1 MDAIESSPIHSSL
14 KMEPDVEHQQQS
26 SLGLP
31 SSSPEAA
38 PPPSAQPRTSYASSS
53 AYNREE
59 SRPARDGTQS
69 SGSPVISQRGTQ
81 GGHRD
86 TSRARSS
93 AKPQSI
99 SELAETPFE
108 QFDSNEEI
116 GRPFH
121 QSISD
126 DADFQRELTTRLVS
140 VILETHAWMSSRPR
154 FERDNQLVRLTDDI
168 KRIQDVEEQ
177 QGMSSSSH
185 RPSGSRSRPI
195 STSSF
200 SPQNYEPEPGGHGDV
215 STAHLMAA
223 AREKLVQFVRHF
235 TTAIQ
240 ALAQGFTLQP

>member
-1 MDAIESSPIHSSL
+1 M
-14 KMEPDVEHQQQS
+14 
-26 SLGLP
+26 
-31 SSSPEAA
+31 
-38 PPPSAQPRTSYASSS
+38 
-53 AYNREE
+53 
-59 SRPARDGTQS
+59 
-69 SGSPVISQRGTQ
+69 ISQRDTQ
-81 GGHRD
+81 GGRRD

-126 DADFQRELTTRLVS
+126 DADICPFNRYIELTTRLVS

-195 STSSF
+195 SDGLVLLLVSNFTNLSCSCGAREARAIRAPFHDRDPSF
-200 SPQNYEPEPGGHGDV
+200 SPRVHAPAP
-215 STAHLMAA
+215 
-223 AREKLVQFVRHF
+223 
-235 TTAIQ
+235 
-240 ALAQGFTLQP
+240 